1 MDAEIEWNSS
11 LDYFAEF
18 LAFLETIK
26 AIHVALIILC
36 CTHFKKL
43 NLLDRFIYYSGLVNF
58 FCTHKI
64 NMLKKKKFHHA

>member
-18 LAFLETIK
+18 LAFLETTK
-26 AIHVALIILC
+26 AIHVARIILC

-43 NLLDRFIYYSGLVNF
+43 NLPDRFNYYNGLVNF
-58 FCTHKI
+58 F
-64 NMLKKKKFHHA
+64 